1 MGYPLILSA
10 VEDELF
16 SVVSKNTRLSKFPGK
31 AIAAPSLPQPPQ
43 EKNTRNTFVYIPL
56 ETFIR
61 YMHKQVK
68 LICSELS
75 KLPDTNY
82 KVVIIKDKTSANTG
96 LRILYSFMFHFR
108 IWTVGWTKE
117 TMSGKS

>member
-1 MGYPLILSA
+1 MNYFQLHQ
-10 VEDELF
+10 
-16 SVVSKNTRLSKFPGK
+16 KTPGCLN
-31 AIAAPSLPQPPQ
+31 SQ
-43 EKNTRNTFVYIPL
+43 EKQLLHHHYLNHHEKKTQETLWAVHIPL

-82 KVVIIKDKTSANTG
+82 KVVIIKDTTSANTG